1 MRARFIGALALSA
14 GLLAACAPLVQ
25 KPHAGA
31 VHFPGKPAGPHFDG
45 DALVSFDGARL
56 GLQMWP
62 AKGEAK
68 AVLAGLHGMND
79 YSSGYRTLA
88 PYLAEN
94 GVTVYAI
101 DQRGFGRSPN
111 PGVWPGEDL
120 MIADAAALEQAVR
133 AAHSGLPFAFAGE
146 SMGGA
151 VAIRAAAEG
160 RIKPDRLILI
170 APAVWGW
177 KNMPQAYRVAL
188 WVAAHTRPSQI
199 VTPPKNLKI
208 VASDNNKMLWENWK
222 DPLFLKRTR
231 VDAVY
236 GLVGLMQRASDSVA
250 KAPPNTLY
258 LYGAKDQIIPPK
270 ATFKAA
276 AQLPKTVRTIY
287 YPKGYHML
295 TRDLQG
301 AVVWSDILAFIDDPA
316 APPPSGLGAIPK
328 PKRPAASGVRT
339 AQGNP

>member
-1 MRARFIGALALSA
+1 LIRALALSA
-14 GLLAACAPLVQ
+14 GLLAACAPTVQ
-25 KPHAGA
+25 KPLTGP
-31 VHFPGKPAGPHFDG
+31 VQFSGTPAGPHFDG
-45 DALVSFDGARL
+45 DAFVSFDGARL
-56 GLQMWP
+56 GVQVWP
-62 AKGEAK
+62 AKGETR

-88 PYLAEN
+88 GYLSEH

-101 DQRGFGRSPN
+101 DQRGFGRSPQ

-133 AAHSGLPFAFAGE
+133 AGHPGIPFVFAGE

-160 RIKPDRLILI
+160 RIHPDRLILI

-177 KNMPQAYRVAL
+177 KSMPQAYRVAL

-199 VTPPKNLKI
+199 VVPPKNLKI
-208 VASDNNKMLWENWK
+208 VASDNNKILWENWK
-222 DPLFLKRTR
+222 DPLFLKKTR

-236 GLVGLMQRASDSVA
+236 GLVSLMQRASDSVG
-250 KAPPNTLY
+250 KLPPNTLY

-270 ATFKAA
+270 AAFNAVRR
-276 AQLPKTVRTIY
+276 LPKGVRTIY

-295 TRDLQG
+295 TRDLNG
-301 AVVWSDILAFIDDPA
+301 DVVRGDILAYIENPEA
-316 APPPSGLGAIPK
+316 APPSGLGSIPRAQRTRVK
-328 PKRPAASGVRT
+328 GAKT